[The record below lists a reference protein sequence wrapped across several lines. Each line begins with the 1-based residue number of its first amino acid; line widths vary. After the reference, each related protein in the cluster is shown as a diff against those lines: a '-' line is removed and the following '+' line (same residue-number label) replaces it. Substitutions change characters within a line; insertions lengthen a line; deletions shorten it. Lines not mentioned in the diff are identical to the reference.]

1 MIVILLTYFF
11 IYSAGLGL
19 IVLVGLSRQI
29 SKERRYRNQDAKI
42 DINEIVVLIPYRNEA
57 KRIDVLL
64 SAILRLKQHP
74 SKYVFIDDHSND
86 GTDDLIIEKL
96 NGLPIDILKLLD
108 GITGKKRALRYAID
122 QTNEKYILTWDADV
136 VPEPDYF
143 DQLGQLG
150 AAEMY
155 VLPAVLVAD
164 QFMKRFYEIDVI
176 LVNAVNSGL
185 AGLSRPIMS
194 SGANFFYERQ
204 AFLEADNYTSHAHA
218 ASGDDTYLLRDFRLN
233 EKDVRLVSD
242 RRNAITTETPVT
254 FKEFIDQRLR
264 WIGKTG
270 DLKDNLSTYLALF
283 QSVLSI
289 LYIAGLIYFV
299 ITGELYMAM
308 LFYGLK
314 TTLDLLLF
322 LPFFL
327 RIRRM
332 MTWVL
337 IPLYELLF
345 PFYNILILLLLFV
358 YKPQWKGRDIYIQKK
373 AP

>member
-64 SAILRLKQHP
+64 SAMLKLKQHP
-74 SKYVFIDDHSND
+74 SKYVFIDDHSTD
-86 GTDDLIIEKL
+86 GTDDLIIKKL
-96 NGLPIDILKLLD
+96 IGLRIEILKLPD

-164 QFMKRFYEIDVI
+164 QFLKRFYEIDVI

-204 AFLEADNYTSHAHA
+204 AFLEADNYASHAHT

-283 QSVLSI
+283 QSVLTI

-299 ITGELYMAM
+299 TMGEFYMAM

-314 TTLDLLLF
+314 TILDLLLF

-332 MTWVL
+332 MTWIL

-358 YKPQWKGRDIYIQKK
+358 HKPQWKGRDIYAQKK

>member
-96 NGLPIDILKLLD
+96 NGLPIEILKLPD

-150 AAEMY
+150 TAEMY

-204 AFLEADNYTSHAHA
+204 AFLEADNYASHAHA

-299 ITGELYMAM
+299 IIGELYMAM

-358 YKPQWKGRDIYIQKK
+358 YKPQWKERDIYVQKK